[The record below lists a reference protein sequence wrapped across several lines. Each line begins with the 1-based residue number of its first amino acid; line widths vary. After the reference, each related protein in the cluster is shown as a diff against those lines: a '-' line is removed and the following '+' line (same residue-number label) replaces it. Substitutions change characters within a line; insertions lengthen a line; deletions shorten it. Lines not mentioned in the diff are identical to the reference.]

1 LPRELLNKK
10 GNTIRVCVGGAISAS
25 RLSQVGTDEAVI
37 DYLRRRTELLGQRFA
52 AKPVL
57 KESRLARIVA
67 AVDPNTLRSEIDE
80 LPSEQALLTHEN
92 LAVYYASASQIPN
105 VLREIGRLREISFRQ
120 AGEGTGSSIDID
132 EFDSRYYHL
141 FIWNRAQNEIAGA
154 YRLAGT
160 DDIVSRHG
168 KNGLYTNTLFR
179 FSPDFFNRIH
189 PALELGR
196 SFVRPE
202 YQKSYLPL
210 LLLWKGIGHFV
221 AQRPWYRVLFGPVS
235 ISASYTSMSQS
246 LMVDFLKANCA
257 DFSLAFSVKPRHRFR
272 GNSPRWSK
280 VRNLASLLPDIDEL
294 SEAVMDLEPD
304 RKGVPVLV
312 RQYTALGGQMLAFN
326 VDHAFSGA
334 LDGLVVVD
342 LAKVNLKLLERYMG
356 KGGAAMYLARH
367 QTGVA

>member
-1 LPRELLNKK
+1 
-10 GNTIRVCVGGAISAS
+10 
-25 RLSQVGTDEAVI
+25 
-37 DYLRRRTELLGQRFA
+37 
-52 AKPVL
+52 
-57 KESRLARIVA
+57 
-67 AVDPNTLRSEIDE
+67 
-80 LPSEQALLTHEN
+80 LLTHEN

-246 LMVDFLKANCA
+246 LIVLISH
-257 DFSLAFSVKPRHRFR
+257 SLFPS
-272 GNSPRWSK
+272 SPGIVFEAILRAGVRSGTWLRCYRILMSCRKRSWTWSPTARAYPYWSASIRLWVARCLRLTWTMPSRARW
-280 VRNLASLLPDIDEL
+280 
-294 SEAVMDLEPD
+294 
-304 RKGVPVLV
+304 
-312 RQYTALGGQMLAFN
+312 T
-326 VDHAFSGA
+326 
-334 LDGLVVVD
+334 GL
-342 LAKVNLKLLERYMG
+342 
-356 KGGAAMYLARH
+356 
-367 QTGVA
+367 